1 MPANDRPN
9 LMAIVD
15 AIDQIQNYTDEIAN
29 ADDFY
34 ENRMVFDATLMNFV
48 LIGEMCG
55 RISDELKGTH
65 SEVEWQKIKDFRNL
79 VAHDYLGI
87 DAEEVWQIIGDKL
100 VPLRGQIEQ
109 ILKDLNTN
117 SESDETEAETS
128 KE

>member
-15 AIDQIQNYTDEIAN
+15 AIDQIQSYTDEIAN

>member
-65 SEVEWQKIKDFRNL
+65 SAVEWQKIKDFRNL

-117 SESDETEAETS
+117 SESDETEAETP